1 MNLSTSLAVVAFLL
15 STIAILPGTLG
26 VVMITRKLA
35 ATAPGARL
43 IYGHAKWVALLS
55 IGLML
60 FAIVLAMRENT
71 WSLGI
76 GIIFL
81 AFCGVLV
88 FGFLMH
94 VGLNFKPVQ
103 IPHFVGGAEALQ
115 QFGADEEVIGVI
127 DAAGNPFAFVTR
139 LARRPHVVYQ
149 PRGKF
154 PFIMSHCILAHSSMA
169 YETKGDF
176 SKPDLQVVAVI
187 ANNMVFY
194 DKKKQCAVIQ
204 IQNQSRQ
211 GALQLETLSTV
222 AVSLGTWQKLY
233 PESTVWIRE
242 KEWRDT
248 FYLKLLS
255 RADVIDPTSPA
266 MIYSTEHELDDR
278 LPMKSQVLG
287 LQIGADH
294 CAYPVSVFQ
303 DTPVINDKLGG
314 RPLLIASAFNGD
326 FVQIFDRETA
336 AGRILKFSALS
347 TDDGFTD
354 SATGSVW
361 NPTGLCTEGE
371 LKGQQLVVLPHY
383 NKIFWFVWADFK
395 VNTRIYSLE

>member
-1 MNLSTSLAVVAFLL
+1 VNLSTGLAVIALL
-15 STIAILPGTLG
+15 LGAIAILPGTLG

-43 IYGHAKWVALLS
+43 IYGHAKWAALLS
-55 IGLML
+55 IALML
-60 FAIVLAMRENT
+60 VAIGLAAQNNA
-71 WSLGI
+71 WSVGLGLV
-76 GIIFL
+76 FL

-94 VGLNFKPVQ
+94 VGLNFKPVRT
-103 IPHFVGGAEALQ
+103 PHFISGESALKQ
-115 QFGADEEVIGVI
+115 LGADEEIIGVI
-127 DAAGNPFAFVTR
+127 DATGKPYAFITR

-149 PRGKF
+149 PSGKS

-176 SKPDLQVVAVI
+176 ASPDLQVVAVI

-194 DKKKQCAVIQ
+194 DKKKECAVIQ

-222 AVSLGTWQKLY
+222 AASLGTWLKLY
-233 PESTVWIRE
+233 PESSVWIRK

-255 RADVIDPTSPA
+255 RADVIDPASPA

-287 LQIGADH
+287 LQIGAEH
-294 CAYPVSVFQ
+294 CAYPVSIFQ

-314 RPLLIASAFNGD
+314 RPVLIASAFKGD
-326 FVQIFDRETA
+326 FVQIFEREIESGQT
-336 AGRILKFSALS
+336 LKFAALD

-361 NPTGLCTEGE
+361 NPTGLCTAGE
-371 LKGQQLVVLPHY
+371 LKDQQLVVLPHY
-383 NKIFWFVWADFK
+383 SKIFWFVWADFK
-395 VNTRIYSLE
+395 VNTRIYSME

>member
-1 MNLSTSLAVVAFLL
+1 MNLSTGLAVVAFLL
-15 STIAILPGTLG
+15 SAIAILPGTLG
-26 VVMITRKLA
+26 VVMITRRLA

-43 IYGHAKWVALLS
+43 IYGHAKWVALFS
-55 IGLML
+55 IGLMI
-60 FAIVLAMRENT
+60 FAIGLALREGT
-71 WSLGI
+71 WSPGMVA
-76 GIIFL
+76 IFL
-81 AFCGVLV
+81 GFCGVLT

-103 IPHFVGGAEALQ
+103 VPHFVSAADALQ
-115 QFGADEEVIGVI
+115 QFGTDEEIIGVV
-127 DAAGNPFAFVTR
+127 DAAGKPYAFVTR

-149 PRGKF
+149 PHGEF

-211 GALQLETLSTV
+211 GALQLDTLSTV
-222 AVSLGTWQKLY
+222 ATSLGTWQKLY

-255 RADVIDPTSPA
+255 RADVIDPNSPA
-266 MIYSTEHELDDR
+266 MIYATEHELDDR

-287 LQIGADH
+287 LQIGTEH

-303 DTPVINDKLGG
+303 DTPVINDTLGG
-314 RPLLIASAFNGD
+314 RRLLIASAFEGD
-326 FVQIFDRETA
+326 FVQVFDRKTDSGQVLE
-336 AGRILKFSALS
+336 FSALD

-354 SATGSVW
+354 SSTGSVW
-361 NPTGLCTEGE
+361 NPTGLCIQGE
-371 LKGQQLVVLPHY
+371 HQGQQLVVLPHY

-395 VNTRIYSLE
+395 VNTRIYSME